1 MNPSGWK
8 LLALSGPLLVGAALL
23 QGPITVGETRITNE
37 FPDAL
42 SFEVRVASAE
52 ANISAVDLLLTL
64 RGDSTTLVL
73 PANFVSTRRPIA
85 WVRWEDLRGSV
96 PPSAPIRYAWR
107 VRDSAGNSHQTPEA
121 EFVVEDP
128 RFEWRLLQDDDLAL
142 WWYAGDDDFAREVF
156 DTADRALARMRQSA
170 AADLTERLHVV
181 LYANDEDFA
190 SWHDYVQD
198 WVGGEA
204 YTSLGL
210 TVQIVPDRRDDW
222 IQDVIPH
229 EVAHLFYYQAT
240 YSPLGTYPPSW
251 LNEGYATYHEF
262 VPHGNELR
270 RVRDAAAAGQL
281 IPLRLATGSFGGDLA
296 RVDLL
301 YSESLSAVT
310 FLYEEWGEQGVA
322 QLLDAFRHGSNMDEA
337 LLQVT
342 GLDSEGFQQ
351 AWWEWLGGAPGA
363 YPTPPWQASRATS
376 APTAQGAPE
385 LHSLTKAPSPNSLFC
400 RPTVALTLAAAG
412 LITIPLRRR
421 IR

>member
-1 MNPSGWK
+1 
-8 LLALSGPLLVGAALL
+8 LLALSGPFLVGAALL

-37 FPDAL
+37 YPNAL

-73 PANFVSTRRPIA
+73 PANFVPTRQPIA
-85 WVRWEDLRGSV
+85 WVRWEGLRGSV
-96 PPSAPIRYAWR
+96 PPCAPIRYAWR

-128 RFEWRLLQDDDLAL
+128 RFEWRVLQDDDLAL
-142 WWYAGDDDFAREVF
+142 WWYAGDDDFGREVF

-210 TVQIVPDRRDDW
+210 TVQVVPDRSDEW

-229 EVAHLFYYQAT
+229 EVAHLFFYRAT
-240 YSPLGTYPPSW
+240 YSPLGSYPPSW
-251 LNEGYATYHEF
+251 LSEGYATYHEF
-262 VPHGNELR
+262 APHGNELR
-270 RVRDAAAAGQL
+270 RVRDSASAGQL
-281 IPLRLATGSFGGDLA
+281 IPLRLATGSFGDDLA

-310 FLYEEWGEQGVA
+310 FLYEEWGERGVA
-322 QLLDAFRHGSNMDEA
+322 QLLEAFRQGSNLDEA

-376 APTAQGAPE
+376 PPTAQGAPE
-385 LHSLTKAPSPNSLFC
+385 LHSLTKTPSPNSLFC
-400 RPTVALTLAAAG
+400 CPTVALTLAAAG
-412 LITIPLRRR
+412 LITVPLRRR
-421 IR
+421 FP